1 MKLSK
6 IISEMSFGY
15 DPEFEAEVKKLTDQ
29 GAKFLG
35 QGDNG
40 KAYELNGKVYK
51 ITTDEV
57 ELEHAQL
64 LKGKTTENLAHI
76 YSVEQINTRLGT
88 IEMENLEEYQ
98 GEVPQEF
105 IDAVELEVVTH
116 QIDVDE
122 LDIRPSNVMQDTK
135 GKLKLVDI

>member
-1 MKLSK
+1 
-6 IISEMSFGY
+6 
-15 DPEFEAEVKKLTDQ
+15 
-29 GAKFLG
+29 
-35 QGDNG
+35 
-40 KAYELNGKVYK
+40 
-51 ITTDEV
+51 
-57 ELEHAQL
+57 
-64 LKGKTTENLAHI
+64 
-76 YSVEQINTRLGT
+76 
-88 IEMENLEEYQ
+88 MENLEEYQ